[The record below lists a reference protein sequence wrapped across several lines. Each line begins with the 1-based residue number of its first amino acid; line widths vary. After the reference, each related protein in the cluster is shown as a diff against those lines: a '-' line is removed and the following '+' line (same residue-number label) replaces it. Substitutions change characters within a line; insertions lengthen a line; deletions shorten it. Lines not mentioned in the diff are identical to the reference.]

1 MPAWAQN
8 LKSWLGRAGAGF
20 DHAHKTA
27 TPVQET
33 VPVPRWINTHGVNFA
48 VGNGPAD
55 YGAFWSSFGA
65 GTWEPETLG
74 LMDRLL
80 RPGAHFVDIGAWIGP
95 TALYAAAK
103 GAAVDAYEC
112 DPVALDRLKYNIS
125 VNPALKPRIEVHEF
139 AIGDSERELQV
150 WSVQLGNSETSVF
163 SSHEREGVVRA
174 CSESVLVQMRDAA
187 QVFLERGYA
196 QAPSTLIKIDT
207 EGAEFRIV
215 PRLAEIIAG
224 SRAVW
229 YISFHE
235 LNINVASVPAKFAR
249 IAEMLRALMVF
260 SNLNWYGP
268 DLTAL
273 DKTAT
278 LDAVLHGTWPPHGSL
293 VFSSQSLPAM
303 TAG

>member
-1 MPAWAQN
+1 MPAWTRS
-8 LKSWLGRAGAGF
+8 LKSWLGHVGAGSH
-20 DHAHKTA
+20 HALKTDA
-27 TPVQET
+27 HAQEAAS
-33 VPVPRWINTHGVNFA
+33 VPRWIDIHGVSFA

-55 YGAFWSSFGA
+55 YGAFWSRVDA
-65 GTWEPETLG
+65 GTWEPETLA

-80 RPGAHFVDIGAWIGP
+80 GPGSRFVDIGAWIGP
-95 TALYAAAK
+95 TTLYAAAK

-112 DPVALDRLKYNIS
+112 DPVALGRLKYNIS
-125 VNPALKPRIEVHEF
+125 INPALKQRIEVHEF
-139 AIGDSERELQV
+139 AIGDSERGLQV
-150 WSVQLGNSETSVF
+150 WSGQLGNSETSVF
-163 SSHEREGVVRA
+163 SNHEREGVVTA
-174 CSESVLVQMRDAA
+174 CSESALVQMRDAVR
-187 QVFLERGYA
+187 VFQERGYA

-235 LNINVASVPAKFAR
+235 LNINATSVPAKFAR
-249 IAEMLRALMVF
+249 IAAMLHTLMVF
-260 SNLNWYGP
+260 SDLNWYSS

-273 DKTAT
+273 DKAAT

-293 VFSSQSLPAM
+293 VFSSQSLTP
-303 TAG
+303 